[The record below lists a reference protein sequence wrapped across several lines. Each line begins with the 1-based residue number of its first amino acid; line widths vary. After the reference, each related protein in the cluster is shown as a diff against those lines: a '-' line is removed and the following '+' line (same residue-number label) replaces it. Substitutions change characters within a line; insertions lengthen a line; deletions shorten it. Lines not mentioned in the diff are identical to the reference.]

1 VRIIY
6 SAVTTAVIT
15 LSLIISS
22 SLSALAAPQIVDV
35 RTKKPVEY
43 KQFISALKPAD
54 VVFIG
59 ETHDE
64 KTQHTSELDIIRS
77 LHAVDPNIAIG
88 IEMFSTE
95 YQQQLDDW
103 TSGKLDEKEFLYT
116 YYKNWSYDWQL
127 YRDIFI
133 FARDN
138 HIPMVALNVPKPLI
152 AKVTKEGGAALTE
165 ADKKQLPPHA
175 SWTLHPEQK
184 AYMQRITAQVWGD
197 RPVPPRYVN
206 FYDAQAL
213 RNSVMGLT
221 ILQYKQKNPKTKVIA
236 ISGTWHAV
244 RSGAPDDLR
253 KHGKLATKV
262 VLPELH
268 ELDAGNITP
277 EQADYLMVKPK

>member
-1 VRIIY
+1 VKLIH
-6 SAVTTAVIT
+6 SAVIT
-15 LSLIISS
+15 LSLIIST

-35 RTKKPVEY
+35 STKKPVEY

-64 KTQHTSELDIIRS
+64 KTQHTNELEIIRS
-77 LHAVDPNIAIG
+77 LYAVDPNIAIG
-88 IEMFSTE
+88 LEMFSTDN
-95 YQQQLDDW
+95 QQQLDAW

-116 YYKNWSYDWQL
+116 YYKNWSYGWQL

-165 ADKKQLPPHA
+165 TDKKQLPPHV

-184 AYMQRITAQVWGD
+184 AYMQRITAQVFGD

-236 ISGTWHAV
+236 IAGTWHAV
-244 RSGAPDDLR
+244 RSGAPDDLA
-253 KHGKLATKV
+253 KSGKLASKV

-277 EQADYLMVKPK
+277 EQADYLIVKPK